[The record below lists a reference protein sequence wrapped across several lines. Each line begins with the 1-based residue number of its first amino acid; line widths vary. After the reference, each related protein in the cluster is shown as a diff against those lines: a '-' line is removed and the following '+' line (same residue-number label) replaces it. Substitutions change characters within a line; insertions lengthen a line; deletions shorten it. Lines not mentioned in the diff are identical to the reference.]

1 MRDVCCVGHVCR
13 VMCHAMGYV
22 RHAVFTLSQTAEFD
36 MHGAHGVVCIP
47 SLNAGFSELARSS
60 IMEATAWTHD
70 DLLVNLTAYVQDAKR
85 EYGIPSL
92 DCAPDCELVPLRFAR
107 IGDLVP
113 LGKGR
118 VGVVFDIAENRG
130 VAEFSIVTST
140 LRVVMKRTAL

>member
-1 MRDVCCVGHVCR
+1 
-13 VMCHAMGYV
+13 
-22 RHAVFTLSQTAEFD
+22 
-36 MHGAHGVVCIP
+36 
-47 SLNAGFSELARSS
+47 
-60 IMEATAWTHD
+60 MEATAWTHD

-92 DCAPDCELVPLRFAR
+92 DCAPDCELVPLRFAQ

-130 VAEFSIVTST
+130 VAEISIVSST
-140 LRVVMKRTAL
+140 LRVVLKRIAL